1 MVSAEWPCRRLLRK
15 RPLASIATP
24 TTMGINGLG
33 CIGRLALRAAITN
46 LEVEVQA
53 AGDPFMDL
61 KFMIYQVKYGSM
73 HEGGFPGTIVYQ
85 PPCARSPCQP
95 LLGINGCG
103 RIGRL
108 VDALP
113 SPTHRLR
120 SRQKRSF
127 HGHVAHGLPD
137 NCSSAYVYFPGTQL
151 HIQLHR
157 RAGLHTRKRAA
168 CSSFLRMGR
177 WSLPSRGSATDDP
190 SDQGINQGLIGLH
203 MVIRS

>member
-1 MVSAEWPCRRLLRK
+1 
-15 RPLASIATP
+15 
-24 TTMGINGLG
+24 MGINGLG

-61 KFMIYQVKYGSM
+61 KFVVYQVKCGSM
-73 HEGGFPGTIVYQ
+73 HEEFLAPSLPTTMCSIAM
-85 PPCARSPCQP
+85 PTAM
-95 LLGINGCG
+95 GINGCG

-120 SRQKRSF
+120 SRQQRSF

-137 NCSSAYVYFPGTQL
+137 KCSSVRDWFPGAIAMPTTICINR
-151 HIQLHR
+151 HADH
-157 RAGLHTRKRAA
+157 H
-168 CSSFLRMGR
+168 
-177 WSLPSRGSATDDP
+177 
-190 SDQGINQGLIGLH
+190 GINVLGCIGRFAFARPSPTWRL
-203 MVIRS
+203 RSRQWAIPSWT